1 MFLHGT
7 NIRTEPKFIIFLTQ
21 LLALF
26 KFCPSCKS
34 ENPHVEVQENG
45 TMAEVSMTCSNL
57 ECRKSTTW
65 HSQPMIPGTRIPAGN
80 FLQCFSILLAGAS
93 ATKVFRVLRHMGV
106 KCISLTTFF
115 KHQQVSRNLAVEV
128 STYTIYFLYPLIFS
142 QEKLFPAILL
152 HWKKYQSKLIQQM
165 KNTRELIVA
174 GDERQT
180 AWGTMQNI
188 VPIPYFAA
196 RCHLLFILP

>member
-1 MFLHGT
+1 
-7 NIRTEPKFIIFLTQ
+7 
-21 LLALF
+21 
-26 KFCPSCKS
+26 
-34 ENPHVEVQENG
+34 
-45 TMAEVSMTCSNL
+45 
-57 ECRKSTTW
+57 
-65 HSQPMIPGTRIPAGN
+65 MIPGTRIPAGN